1 MDSTVS
7 KEELKQALNSA
18 MVGDMIMMK
27 GYRWP
32 IQSEYQYQFE
42 TDSQNPASQ
51 IETLDLCHGVL
62 SML

>member
-18 MVGDMIMMK
+18 MVGDMIMIK

-42 TDSQNPASQ
+42 TDCQNRF
-51 IETLDLCHGVL
+51 IY
-62 SML
+62 